1 MAKQFRPMLSA
12 KLEEPVFPYL
22 VSAKLDGTRALVKD
36 GQVLSRTLKPIPNKH
51 IQSMLN
57 NPALDGLDGEIICG
71 DPTDKDCFRNT
82 TTVVMSHDKVEPFT
96 FYVFDDFT
104 HPELPFQ
111 ARIKFVQDRVNELG
125 LHYIKPVHHYKV
137 NTIEELALAE
147 QQFLAKGYE
156 GIMLRSPTG
165 PYKSGRATVRE
176 NYLLKCKRYNDSEA
190 IVIGFEERFHN
201 ANEAEESEL
210 GLTKRSHKQE
220 NMVPTNSLGALIVRD
235 VVTGIEFKVGTGFT
249 EAMRQEYWKDQQLL
263 LGKQL
268 TYKSFEIGVKEKPRH
283 PVFVGWREEGF

>member
-1 MAKQFRPMLSA
+1 M
-12 KLEEPVFPYL
+12 
-22 VSAKLDGTRALVKD
+22 
-36 GQVLSRTLKPIPNKH
+36 
-51 IQSMLN
+51 
-57 NPALDGLDGEIICG
+57 
-71 DPTDKDCFRNT
+71 
-82 TTVVMSHDKVEPFT
+82 
-96 FYVFDDFT
+96 FDDFSI
-104 HPELPFQ
+104 PDAPFSD
-111 ARIKFVQDRVNELG
+111 RITRVVRRINELG
-125 LHYIKPVHHYKV
+125 LHYLREVRHYEV
-137 NTIEELALAE
+137 DTHERLALAE
-147 QQFLAKGYE
+147 QEFLEKGYE

-165 PYKSGRATVRE
+165 PYKSGRATVKE

-235 VVTGIEFKVGTGFT
+235 VETGIEFKVGTGFT
-249 EAMRQEYWKDQQLL
+249 EAMRQEYWRDQQSL